1 MRAAV
6 RHLALGAFAASAAL
20 AAALGGALA
29 QTVVPD
35 IDLDAIRARASQN
48 ASDAE
53 ALAASA
59 REHARAVTQEA
70 TGSAEQAQANGRRYI
85 AQISPVPANPEA
97 TFDFDRM
104 VAGAGEMA
112 KADLGEAP
120 RFIAFAS
127 TAMPAPAMRQLID
140 EVPKAGGV
148 VVFRGLTRG
157 SAKAMSEA
165 LSRVLEPGERRD
177 GVGIDPRLFRA
188 FGIEAVPAYVVA
200 ASDFD
205 LCNGF
210 DCATNVPP
218 FDLLSGNV
226 TAAFALETIASGGGP
241 GARIAAQ
248 HLARLKGDQP

>member
-1 MRAAV
+1 
-6 RHLALGAFAASAAL
+6 
-20 AAALGGALA
+20 
-29 QTVVPD
+29 
-35 IDLDAIRARASQN
+35 
-48 ASDAE
+48 
-53 ALAASA
+53 
-59 REHARAVTQEA
+59 
-70 TGSAEQAQANGRRYI
+70 
-85 AQISPVPANPEA
+85 
-97 TFDFDRM
+97 
-104 VAGAGEMA
+104 
-112 KADLGEAP
+112 
-120 RFIAFAS
+120 
-127 TAMPAPAMRQLID
+127 
-140 EVPKAGGV
+140 
-148 VVFRGLTRG
+148 
-157 SAKAMSEA
+157 MSEA